1 VASTTSNTHRDEPA
15 PDRVVWLDG
24 VRGAAAMFVVLHHMW
39 LAVWPRFPSNA
50 GPWWLGWLL
59 YGHLAVAVFIVVSG
73 FSLALAPL
81 GDGGRLRGG
90 TRRFIR
96 RRAWRILPAYWV
108 ALVFSTV
115 VAGWVLQTET
125 GAGAITKAFVVH
137 GLLLQDVIG
146 SQAPNGAFWSIA
158 VEWQIYFLFP
168 LILWLARKRSVE
180 FAVAV
185 AVGAVVVA
193 HLVARLGSPLDKIDH
208 LTPQFLALFALGV
221 LAVHLG
227 RGERAAELRR
237 PLGAAA
243 LVAFAAVVLLAI
255 VEGSEWMVA
264 RFFYVDLVFGL
275 AAACLLCTLRA
286 GGATWIRRAL
296 GSRAGL
302 KLGLFSYSI
311 YLIHAPIVGALD
323 LYVVGPMA
331 LPPLAAFFALLAIG
345 VPVVLAVCYGFHLL
359 FEAPFLRYRDTR
371 SLRAL
376 PVAALRLPRRGA
388 PVVRSPE
395 VATAPRDT

>member
-1 VASTTSNTHRDEPA
+1 VASTTSNTHRDEPT

-243 LVAFAAVVLLAI
+243 LVAFAAVVLLAV

-376 PVAALRLPRRGA
+376 PVAVLRLPRRGA
-388 PVVRSPE
+388 AVVRSPE